1 MIKRFLLGIDDS
13 QYTFEAL
20 ENLAGLF
27 LKTDVNFHL
36 FLAVTE
42 SHLPAPP
49 PTSSEATDWQE
60 VQKRRAQQIL
70 DKGVSSLL
78 QMGYKRSR
86 ISTETRL
93 QSVNAAQ
100 DILNAGKSEEII
112 AIVLARKQQSGVKRL
127 LPDTTTANIYQYSDV
142 QPVWAIG
149 NLPLSSRPTFSQQ

>member
-1 MIKRFLLGIDDS
+1 MVKRFLLGIDDS

-27 LKTDVNFHL
+27 LKTDAHFHL

-49 PTSSEATDWQE
+49 PTSTGTTDWQE

-100 DILNAGKSEEII
+100 DILNGGKSEEII
-112 AIVLARKQQSGVKRL
+112 AIVLARKQKSGVKRL
-127 LPDTTTANIYQYSDV
+127 LPDTTAART
-142 QPVWAIG
+142 WG
-149 NLPLSSRPTFSQQ
+149 GLRGRLPIAHTGCTSEY